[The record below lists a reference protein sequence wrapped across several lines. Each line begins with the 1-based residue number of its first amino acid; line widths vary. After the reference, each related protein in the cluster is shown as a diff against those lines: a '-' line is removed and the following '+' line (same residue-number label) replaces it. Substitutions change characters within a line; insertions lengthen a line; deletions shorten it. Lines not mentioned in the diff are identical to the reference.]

1 MIMINEEQNIDFQNE
16 ENQVEEEIVGNEPIT
31 IPFDPNLIRIRRDPF
46 TLGELIDKI
55 EYDEVNFETSFQR
68 KSDLWDSTKQSR
80 LIESVLLRLPLPA
93 FYFDEIIENENDIN
107 KRRSVWQVIDGLQR
121 CSAFNN
127 FIVKQSLALENLEFL
142 TRFNGAKY
150 DDLPREL
157 QRRINQSPITV
168 YIVEKGT
175 PDEVKFNIFKRINT
189 GGLVLNAQ
197 EIRHAMNQG
206 IAADY
211 VASLAEMDSFK
222 RATCNIIKTE
232 RMEDRD
238 FVTRYVAFYLQDYA
252 EYQPDLDSFLTKGMA
267 KIKSVTQEERE
278 EMKENFDKA
287 MHTSMSIFGDDA
299 FRKRQN
305 PTDRRK
311 PINKALFEV
320 LSVYFAKLS
329 EAQSQLLI
337 SKKELFKSKFMLL
350 NNDPKFLY
358 AISSGT
364 GQKESVNRRYI
375 DIKRIID
382 ETLESR
388 LAYDHK
394 IRY

>member
-1 MIMINEEQNIDFQNE
+1 M
-16 ENQVEEEIVGNEPIT
+16 GNEPIT

-382 ETLESR
+382 ETLES
-388 LAYDHK
+388 
-394 IRY
+394 

>member
-222 RATCNIIKTE
+222 RATCNIIITE

-382 ETLESR
+382 ETLES
-388 LAYDHK
+388 
-394 IRY
+394 